1 MESRAWGRVAKIA
14 ISLLCLVAAHA
25 FGECTP
31 SNQSTRWGGNDD
43 VVMQVRNPMGQVR
56 GTALQD
62 FRTGKPWPGVLV
74 EVYNHPEVVQRDS
87 SRNRTGQTRI
97 IGCVTDQRGRFAFK
111 LKAGDY
117 ELRASNGEAWNVTS
131 VVIRVR
137 KGRFISRHRLVLQL
151 FSGT

>member
-1 MESRAWGRVAKIA
+1 MAKIA
-14 ISLLCLVAAHA
+14 ISLLCLLAAHA

-31 SNQSTRWGGNDD
+31 SNEGTKWGGNDD
-43 VVMQVRNPMGQVR
+43 VIMEVRNPMGQVR

-74 EVYNHPEVVQRDS
+74 EVYNHPEVVERDS

-97 IGCVTDQRGRFAFK
+97 IGCVTDQRGSFAFK

-117 ELRASNGEAWNVTS
+117 ELRASNGARWNVTS

-137 KGRFISRHRLVLQL
+137 KGRVISLHRLVLQL
-151 FSGT
+151 FPAT

>member
-1 MESRAWGRVAKIA
+1 MESRAWGRVPKIA
-14 ISLLCLVAAHA
+14 ISLLCLLAAHA

-31 SNQSTRWGGNDD
+31 SNESTKWGGNDD
-43 VVMQVRNPMGQVR
+43 VVMEVRRPMRQVR

-62 FRTGKPWPGVLV
+62 YRTGKPWPGVLV

-87 SRNRTGQTRI
+87 SRTRTGQTRL

-117 ELRASNGEAWNVTS
+117 ELRASNGGRWNVSS

-137 KGRFISRHRLVLQL
+137 RGRLISHHRLVLQL

>member
-1 MESRAWGRVAKIA
+1 MESRAWGRVEKIA
-14 ISLLCLVAAHA
+14 IFLVCLLATPA

-31 SNQSTRWGGNDD
+31 SNESTKWGGKDD
-43 VVMQVRNPMGQVR
+43 VVMQVYQPMGQAR
-56 GTALQD
+56 GTVLQD
-62 FRTGKPWPGVLV
+62 YQTGKPGPGVLV

-97 IGCVTDQRGRFAFK
+97 IGCVTDPRGRFAFK

-117 ELRASNGEAWNVTS
+117 ELRASNGPGWNVTS

-137 KGRFISRHRLVLQL
+137 KGRLISRHRLVVQL
-151 FSGT
+151 FPAT